1 MPLPNVLGIG
11 FPRAGT
17 TYLSH
22 VLAEHSDVCF
32 SQRKETHYFQREDP
46 IDAYEHQFSHYTGEH
61 VTMEWTVGYCADLNA
76 LKRIRR
82 ILGTGVL
89 FLISYRNVIDV
100 VRSYYF
106 YQMTSDPNSTAAKLS
121 QREWFLDL
129 QSSPKR
135 TWKKW
140 RNDTIGRYDEQY
152 NLFRKVFPDS
162 HILII
167 NYDQMIRDKEKF
179 FRALIGQLGI
189 EYSDHWKTVGDVNVS
204 YGYKNRFI
212 DKLLRKALIM
222 AYGSQGANIRYRG
235 PSDKRPVFV
244 KAVQYVNARQKT
256 SDADAEDIIKEHLS
270 PHYEKFEKL
279 IRSDRHAILLP

>member
-22 VLAEHSDVCF
+22 VLAKHSDVCF

-46 IDAYEHQFSHYTGEH
+46 IDTYEHQFSHYTGEH

-89 FLISYRNVIDV
+89 FLISYRNLIDV
-100 VRSYYF
+100 VRSHYF
-106 YQMTSDPNSTAAKLS
+106 YQMTIDPNSTAAKLS
-121 QREWFLDL
+121 QREWLLDL
-129 QSSPKR
+129 LR
-135 TWKKW
+135 

-152 NLFRKVFPDS
+152 RLFRGVFPDS

-167 NYDQMIRDKEKF
+167 NYDKMIRDKEKF
-179 FRALIGQLGI
+179 FRALFGQLGI

-204 YGYKNRFI
+204 HGYKNRFI
-212 DKLLRKALIM
+212 DKLLRKVLYI
-222 AYGSQGANIRYRG
+222 AYGRQGANIRYKG

-256 SDADAEDIIKEHLS
+256 LGAGVEDIIKEQLS